1 MTGAITGPLLTYN
14 HSAASPPGSGL
25 GGFFVGSCVIGGAFY
40 PDGGPFPAPWRGAY
54 FFTDCVTGFVGVI
67 DLNNGNAAYAF
78 GTVPTSPMAPV
89 GMLVASDGAL
99 LVLQRYSITRFTAP

>member
-1 MTGAITGPLLTYN
+1 MPSIPTER
-14 HSAASPPGSGL
+14 
-25 GGFFVGSCVIGGAFY
+25 
-40 PDGGPFPAPWRGAY
+40 PFPAPWRGGY
-54 FFTDCVTGFVGVI
+54 FFTDCVTGFVGFI
-67 DLNNGNAAYAF
+67 DLNNGNAAYSF